1 MNQQKKNNIQ
11 WYDPNDT
18 LSYGCLYNFVVGDRG
33 GGKTFN
39 TLKFLIN
46 RFLKHGEQFIYLR
59 RTMEELKDALPGLFS
74 YLQHEGYFLNHE
86 FKSSK
91 KGLYIDNKLMGLPK
105 ALSTS
110 MTRKSLALPKVK
122 WIMFEE
128 FMVDGVTSRYLGAGS
143 SEVFIFNNFYET
155 VARLRDDGD
164 EVRCI
169 FLSNAF
175 STVNIYFTE
184 HNVKLPMV
192 PPYKRYNRFNKDVL
206 VVIWHEDSYVKAKAK
221 TRHYKLNEGS
231 EFNRHAYGNEFYL
244 DTSTFIKE
252 KDKNSDYHFAMVF
265 MGTTYTVW
273 ANWNKG
279 EYYVTNKGGSISPI
293 NTFSLTLED
302 NNPNNINIRRVKNMP
317 FMKAFRNAVDENN
330 VYYNNLKTQAALKE
344 AIFLMRT
351 TR

>member
-1 MNQQKKNNIQ
+1 MSSTKNNIK

-18 LSYGCLYNFVVGDRG
+18 LSYGCLFNFVVGDRG

-59 RTMEELKDALPGLFS
+59 RTMEELKDAIPGLFH
-74 YLQHEGYFLNHE
+74 YLQHEGYFLDHE
-86 FKSSK
+86 LVSTKQ
-91 KGLYIDNKLMGLPK
+91 GLYIDKELMGLPK

-122 WIMFEE
+122 WILFEE
-128 FMVDGVTSRYLGAGS
+128 FMVDGVSSRYLGAGS
-143 SEVFIFNNFYET
+143 QEVFIFNNFYET
-155 VARLRDDGD
+155 VARMRDEGN
-164 EVRCI
+164 EVRVI

-184 HNVKLPMV
+184 YGVKLPLT
-192 PPYKRYNRFNKDVL
+192 PPYKRYNRFRKDVM
-206 VVIWHEDSYVKAKAK
+206 VVIWHEDSYVKAKSG

-244 DTSTFIKE
+244 DTSTFLKE
-252 KDKNSDYHFAMVF
+252 KDKQAEFHFAMVY
-265 MGTTYTVW
+265 MKYTYTIWV
-273 ANWNKG
+273 NWDKG
-279 EYYVTNKGGSISPI
+279 IYYVSSKGGNLSPK

-302 NNPNNINIRRVKNMP
+302 NAPNNINIRRVKQLP
-317 FMKAFRNAVDENN
+317 FMKAFRAAVDENN
-330 VYYNNLKTQAALKE
+330 VFYDNLKTQASMKE
-344 AIFLMRT
+344 AIFMLKT